1 MHDNDIKKIQL
12 APIPLAFEH
21 FTNERDVNFYSG
33 FSTIALFKTNF
44 DHVAVKAHVMTYCE
58 RQQSHTTNLDKPK
71 PYPERINMISK
82 SPVFGPNDLPHINW
96 IEQKKSCH

>member
-33 FSTIALFKTNF
+33 FSTIALFKTVSN
-44 DHVAVKAHVMTYCE
+44 HVAAKAHVMTYLE
-58 RQQSHTTNLDKPK
+58 GQQSHFPIWKEYDIIITIVRPK
-71 PYPERINMISK
+71 
-82 SPVFGPNDLPHINW
+82 
-96 IEQKKSCH
+96 